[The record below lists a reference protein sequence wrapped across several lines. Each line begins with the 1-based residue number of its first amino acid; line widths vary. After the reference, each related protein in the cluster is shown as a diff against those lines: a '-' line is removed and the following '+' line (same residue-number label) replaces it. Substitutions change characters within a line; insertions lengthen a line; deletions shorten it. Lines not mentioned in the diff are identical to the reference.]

1 MPKTIYKRKQM
12 ESLNGQRKQA
22 KTERERGKERKKSWR
37 GPKSRCKITEHD
49 RQTVLLKETVHN
61 ELPISFMKWKHLS
74 S

>member
-1 MPKTIYKRKQM
+1 MDKENRQT
-12 ESLNGQRKQA
+12 QR
-22 KTERERGKERKKSWR
+22 EREEKGERKSWR